1 MNPSLKK
8 CWSIDLVKYLVISI
22 YVLAIGLQIYSVW
35 FAFKLLKKVKSYAY
49 SIFFIPL
56 GLLII
61 IFDKLYYLIDCC
73 LLGQYRIPEAITY
86 LLISFFVLIG
96 VIGLHK
102 LFNVLEDQNE
112 KLELISK
119 TDHLT
124 KALSRLEIESQIIQ
138 EIKRSER
145 SKHPI
150 AFVMLDIDHFKK
162 VNDSYGHGVGD
173 LVLQALSKYCASQLR
188 TVDAFGRV
196 GGEEF
201 LMMLADTDESE
212 AFLVAERIR
221 EGVASL
227 VCAKVA
233 GVEIKIQISLGIS
246 VYEPGL
252 DASETPIQLMK
263 KYFRRSDLAMYKAK
277 QSGRNQTKC
286 WHE

>member
-1 MNPSLKK
+1 VN
-8 CWSIDLVKYLVISI
+8 YLVISI

-162 VNDSYGHGVGD
+162 VNDSYGHAVGD
-173 LVLQALSKYCASQLR
+173 LVLQALSKYCSSQLR
-188 TVDAFGRV
+188 TIDAFGRV

-212 AFLVAERIR
+212 ALLVAERIR

-233 GVEIKIQISLGIS
+233 GDEIKIQISLGIS
-246 VYEPGL
+246 VYEPSL
-252 DASETPIQLMK
+252 DVSEAPIQLMK
-263 KYFRRSDLAMYKAK
+263 KYFKRSDLAMYRAK

>member
-1 MNPSLKK
+1 M
-8 CWSIDLVKYLVISI
+8 
-22 YVLAIGLQIYSVW
+22 
-35 FAFKLLKKVKSYAY
+35 
-49 SIFFIPL
+49 
-56 GLLII
+56 
-61 IFDKLYYLIDCC
+61 
-73 LLGQYRIPEAITY
+73 
-86 LLISFFVLIG
+86 
-96 VIGLHK
+96 
-102 LFNVLEDQNE
+102 
-112 KLELISK
+112 
-119 TDHLT
+119 
-124 KALSRLEIESQIIQ
+124 SRSEIESQIIQ

-162 VNDSYGHGVGD
+162 VNDSYGHAVGD
-173 LVLQALSKYCASQLR
+173 LVLQSLSKYCASQLR

-201 LMMLADTDESE
+201 LMMLTDTEESE
-212 AFLVAERIR
+212 ALLVAERIR

-233 GVEIKIQISLGIS
+233 DDEIKIQISLGIA

-252 DASETPIQLMK
+252 GAPETPIQLMK

>member
-1 MNPSLKK
+1 M
-8 CWSIDLVKYLVISI
+8 KYLVISI

-212 AFLVAERIR
+212 ALLVAERIR

>member
-1 MNPSLKK
+1 LKY
-8 CWSIDLVKYLVISI
+8 IVIATYI
-22 YVLAIGLQIYSVW
+22 LAIALQIYSVW
-35 FAFKLLKKVKSYAY
+35 FAFSLLKKVKSYAY

-56 GLLII
+56 GLLVI
-61 IFDKLYYLIDCC
+61 IFDKLYYLVDCC
-73 LLGQYRIPEAITY
+73 LLGQYRIAEAITY
-86 LLISFFVLIG
+86 LIISFFVLIG
-96 VIGLHK
+96 VMGLHR
-102 LFNVLEDQNE
+102 LFNLLEDQNE
-112 KLELISK
+112 KLQLISK

-124 KALSRLEIESQIIQ
+124 KVLSRSEIESQIIQ
-138 EIKRSER
+138 EIKRSDR

-162 VNDSYGHGVGD
+162 VNDTYGHAIGD
-173 LVLQALSKYCASQLR
+173 VVLQSLAKYCSSQLR
-188 TVDAFGRV
+188 TIDAFGRV

-201 LMMLADTDESE
+201 LMMLPDTDESE
-212 AFLVAERIR
+212 AFFVAERIR

-233 GVEIKIQISLGIS
+233 GDEIKIQISLGVS

-252 DASETPIQLMK
+252 DAPETPVQLVK

-277 QSGRNQTKC
+277 QSGRNQTNC

>member
-1 MNPSLKK
+1 M
-8 CWSIDLVKYLVISI
+8 KYIVII
-22 YVLAIGLQIYSVW
+22 TYVLAISLQIYSIW
-35 FAFKLLKKVKSYAY
+35 FAFRLLKKVKSYAY

-56 GLLII
+56 GLLVI
-61 IFDKLYYLIDCC
+61 IFDKLYYLVDCC
-73 LLGQYRIPEAITY
+73 LLGQYRIAEAITY
-86 LLISFFVLIG
+86 LTISFFVLIG
-96 VIGLHK
+96 VMGLHR
-102 LFNVLEDQNE
+102 LFNVLEEQNE

-124 KALSRLEIESQIIQ
+124 QALSRSEIESQIIQ

-162 VNDSYGHGVGD
+162 VNDSYGHAVGD
-173 LVLQALSKYCASQLR
+173 LVLQSLSKYCASQLR

-201 LMMLADTDESE
+201 LMMLTDTEESE
-212 AFLVAERIR
+212 ALLVAQRIR

-233 GVEIKIQISLGIS
+233 DDEIKIQISLGIA

-252 DASETPIQLMK
+252 GAPETPIQLMK

>member
-1 MNPSLKK
+1 M
-8 CWSIDLVKYLVISI
+8 KYLVISI